1 MSLQRRHLATS
12 LSASSFSLVLTN
24 DRIDGCPPG
33 VDLGTKKGEVDERI
47 AEVEG
52 PVAEEWVCGP
62 PPEPLVP
69 MFPLPL
75 LPASSILRASLASLL
90 STISM
95 MDLVAIRM
103 ISGVVFKQG
112 PTSNPGILARWY
124 FKRLIP
130 P

>member
-1 MSLQRRHLATS
+1 M
-12 LSASSFSLVLTN
+12 ASSCLVLSN
-24 DRIDGCPPG
+24 DRIDGCPLDI
-33 VDLGTKKGEVDERI
+33 DLDTKKGEVDERI

-69 MFPLPL
+69 MFPLPI

-95 MDLVAIRM
+95 MDSVAIRM
-103 ISGVVFKQG
+103 ISRVF
-112 PTSNPGILARWY
+112 
-124 FKRLIP
+124 F
-130 P
+130 